1 MENEQEVAERQVSQT
16 IHTTVYP
23 ILFAI
28 SGAHLLNDL
37 IQQSIPLM
45 YPVFKQSLNLSF
57 TEIGLIT
64 FVLNFT
70 ASLLQPAIGLYT
82 DVKPK
87 PYSLPI
93 GMCFTLVGIIFLS
106 VATNFYLILASVCVV
121 GIGSAILHPESSRV
135 AYMASGGSKKRG
147 LAQSIFQIGGNTGS
161 AIAPLVVAWLIAPKG
176 QQGIIYLTAF
186 ALFAIIIQSRVSVWY
201 KNYLSSRS
209 KKTTSIGDTHNLSR
223 NKVISALTILVVL
236 IFSKFVYVSSI
247 TSYYTFYLDKT
258 FGLTVEQSQFY
269 LFMFLVSMA
278 IGTFLGGPLSDR
290 FNRKHVIWFSILGT
304 APFAL
309 LLPYA
314 NLFWSGI
321 LCVMI
326 GLILSSAFSVI
337 LVYAQELMPGKIGMV
352 SGLFFGL
359 AFGMG
364 GIGSA
369 ILGYVADQTSI
380 DVAFRIAS
388 VLPLLG
394 LVAGFLPN
402 LKKEIEA
409 VKSM

>member
-1 MENEQEVAERQVSQT
+1 MKNDHETLEQDVSQAVQ
-16 IHTTVYP
+16 TTVYP

-28 SGAHLLNDL
+28 SAAHLMNDL

-45 YPVFKQSLNLSF
+45 YPVFKESLNLSF

-64 FVLNFT
+64 FVLNLT
-70 ASLLQPAIGLYT
+70 ASLLQPVIGLYT
-82 DVKPK
+82 DVRPK
-87 PYSLPI
+87 PYSLPL
-93 GMCFTLVGIIFLS
+93 GMCFTLVGIICL
-106 VATNFYLILASVCVV
+106 AYAANFYLILASVCVV

-147 LAQSIFQIGGNTGS
+147 LAQSIFQIGGNSGS
-161 AIAPLVVAWLIAPKG
+161 ALAPLVVAWFIAPKG
-176 QQGIIYLTAF
+176 QNGIIYLTAF
-186 ALFAIIIQSRVSVWY
+186 AVIAIVIQSRVSVWY
-201 KNYLSSRS
+201 KNYLSNRS
-209 KKTTSIGDTHNLSR
+209 KKKATVGDTHTLSK
-223 NKVISALTILVVL
+223 NKVIGALTILVVL

-247 TSYYTFYLDKT
+247 TSYYTFYLKQI

-269 LFMFLVSMA
+269 LFIFLVSMA
-278 IGTFLGGPLSDR
+278 IGTFLGGPISDR

-380 DVAFRIAS
+380 DYAFRIAS

-402 LKKEIEA
+402 LKKEMA
-409 VKSM
+409 AAKSM

>member
-1 MENEQEVAERQVSQT
+1 MENENEVMERQAGQT
-16 IHTTVYP
+16 IQTTVYS

-37 IQQSIPLM
+37 IQQSIPMM
-45 YPVFKQSLNLSF
+45 YPVFKESLQLSY

-64 FVLNFT
+64 FVLNLT
-70 ASLLQPAIGLYT
+70 ASFLQPVIGLYT
-82 DVKPK
+82 DVRPK
-87 PYSLPI
+87 PYSLPL
-93 GMCFTLVGIIFLS
+93 GMCFTLVGVVCLAYAS
-106 VATNFYLILASVCVV
+106 NFYLILLSVCVV
-121 GIGSAILHPESSRV
+121 GIGSAVLHPESSRV

-161 AIAPLVVAWLIAPKG
+161 ALAPLVVAWFIAPKG
-176 QQGIIYLTAF
+176 QKGIVYLAAF
-186 ALFAIIIQSRVSVWY
+186 AIAAIVIQTRVSVWY
-201 KNYLSSRS
+201 KNYLSNRS
-209 KKTTSIGDTHNLSR
+209 KKKAIVADTHNLSR
-223 NKVISALTILVVL
+223 NRVAGALTILVVL

-247 TSYYTFYLDKT
+247 TSYYTFYLKRT

-269 LFMFLVSMA
+269 LFIFLVSMA
-278 IGTFLGGPLSDR
+278 IGTFLGGPISDR

-321 LCVMI
+321 LCVLI

-369 ILGYVADQTSI
+369 ILGYVADHTSI
-380 DVAFRIAS
+380 EYAFKLAS

-409 VKSM
+409 AKTI

>member
-1 MENEQEVAERQVSQT
+1 MENAHEVAEQQVSQT
-16 IHTTVYP
+16 IQTTVYP

-45 YPVFKQSLNLSF
+45 YPVFKESLKLSF

-106 VATNFYLILASVCVV
+106 YATNFYLILASVCVV

-176 QQGIIYLTAF
+176 QHGIIYLTVF
-186 ALFAIIIQSRVSVWY
+186 AIAAIIIQSRVSVWY
-201 KNYLSSRS
+201 INYLSNRS
-209 KKTTSIGDTHNLSR
+209 KKKAAVSETHNLSR

-247 TSYYTFYLDKT
+247 TSYYTFYLKDT

-269 LFMFLVSMA
+269 LFIFLVSMA
-278 IGTFLGGPLSDR
+278 IGTFLGGPISDR

-309 LLPYA
+309 FLPYA

-369 ILGYVADQTSI
+369 ILGYVADHTSI
-380 DVAFRIAS
+380 EYAFQIAS

-394 LVAGFLPN
+394 LVAGFLPD
-402 LKKEIEA
+402 LKKEIA
-409 VKSM
+409 AAKTM

>member
-1 MENEQEVAERQVSQT
+1 MKNESETLEQQVNQT
-16 IHTTVYP
+16 VQTTVYS

-28 SGAHLLNDL
+28 STAHLMNDL
-37 IQQSIPLM
+37 IQQSIPMM
-45 YPVFKQSLNLSF
+45 YPVFKKSLNLSY
-57 TEIGLIT
+57 TEIGMIT
-64 FVLNFT
+64 FVLNLT
-70 ASLLQPAIGLYT
+70 ASLLQPVIGFYT

-87 PYSLPI
+87 PYSLPL
-93 GMCFTLVGIIFLS
+93 GMCFTLVGIICL
-106 VATNFYLILASVCVV
+106 AYAANFYLILASVCIV
-121 GIGSAILHPESSRV
+121 GIGSAVLHPESSRV

-161 AIAPLVVAWLIAPKG
+161 ALAPLIVAWFIVPEGQKG
-176 QQGIIYLTAF
+176 IVYLAVFAII
-186 ALFAIIIQSRVSVWY
+186 AIIIQSRVSVWY
-201 KNYLSSRS
+201 KNYLSNRS
-209 KKTTSIGDTHNLSR
+209 KRKAAVNETHSLSKGR
-223 NKVISALTILVVL
+223 VISALTILVVL

-247 TSYYTFYLDKT
+247 TSYYAFYLNET
-258 FGLTVEQSQFY
+258 FHLSVEDSQFY

-278 IGTFLGGPLSDR
+278 IGTFLGGPISDR

-321 LCVMI
+321 LCVLI

-359 AFGMG
+359 AFCMG

-369 ILGYVADQTSI
+369 ILGYVADQSSI
-380 DVAFRIAS
+380 DFAFRIAS

-394 LVAGFLPN
+394 LVAGFLPD
-402 LKKEIEA
+402 LKKEMA
-409 VKSM
+409 AK

>member
-1 MENEQEVAERQVSQT
+1 MKSDETVQEQVSQT
-16 IHTTVYP
+16 VQTTVYP

-37 IQQSIPLM
+37 IQQAIPMM
-45 YPVFKQSLNLSF
+45 YPVFKESLKLSY

-87 PYSLPI
+87 PYSLPL
-93 GMCFTLVGIIFLS
+93 GMCFTLVGVICL
-106 VATNFYLILASVCVV
+106 AYAANFFLILASVCVV
-121 GIGSAILHPESSRV
+121 GIGSAVLHPESSRV

-161 AIAPLVVAWLIAPKG
+161 ALAPVVVAWLIAPKG
-176 QQGIIYLTAF
+176 QHGIIYLTVF
-186 ALFAIIIQSRVSVWY
+186 AVLAIIIQLRVSGWY
-201 KNYLSSRS
+201 KKYLLNRS
-209 KKTTSIGDTHNLSR
+209 KKKIAVNEIHNLSR
-223 NKVISALTILVVL
+223 KKVIGALTILVVL

-247 TSYYTFYLDKT
+247 TSYYAFYLNET
-258 FGLTVEQSQFY
+258 FHLNVEQSQLY
-269 LFMFLVSMA
+269 LFMFLMSMA
-278 IGTFLGGPLSDR
+278 VGTFLGGPISDR

-321 LCVMI
+321 LCVLI

-369 ILGYVADQTSI
+369 ILGYIADQSSI
-380 DVAFRIAS
+380 DFAFRIAS

-394 LVAGFLPN
+394 LVAGLLPD
-402 LKKEIEA
+402 LKKEFG
-409 VKSM
+409 KN

>member
-1 MENEQEVAERQVSQT
+1 MKNENEVAEREVSQT
-16 IHTTVYP
+16 IQATVYP

-28 SGAHLLNDL
+28 SAAHLLNDL
-37 IQQSIPLM
+37 IQQAIPMM
-45 YPVFKQSLNLSF
+45 YPVFKKTLNLSY

-64 FVLNFT
+64 FVLNLT
-70 ASLLQPAIGLYT
+70 ASFLQPVIGLYT

-87 PYSLPI
+87 PYSLPL
-93 GMCFTLVGIIFLS
+93 GMCFTLVGIISL
-106 VATNFYLILASVCVV
+106 AYAANFYMILVSVCIV
-121 GIGSAILHPESSRV
+121 GIGSAVLHPESSRV

-161 AIAPLVVAWLIAPKG
+161 AIAPLVVAWLIVPKG
-176 QQGIIYLTAF
+176 QEGIIYLTAF
-186 ALFAIIIQSRVSVWY
+186 AVLAIIIQSRVSIWY
-201 KNYLSSRS
+201 KNYLSNRS
-209 KKTTSIGDTHNLSR
+209 KKKAAAADMHNLSR
-223 NKVISALTILVVL
+223 NKVIGALTILIVL

-247 TSYYTFYLDKT
+247 TSYYTFYLKNT
-258 FGLTVEQSQFY
+258 FDLTVEQSQFY
-269 LFMFLVSMA
+269 LFIFLVSMA
-278 IGTFLGGPLSDR
+278 IGTFLGGPISDR

-314 NLFWSGI
+314 NLFWSGV
-321 LCVMI
+321 LCVLV

-369 ILGYVADQTSI
+369 ILGYVADKTSI
-380 DVAFRIAS
+380 DFAFCIAS

-402 LKKEIEA
+402 LKKEIA
-409 VKSM
+409 AAKNL

>member
-1 MENEQEVAERQVSQT
+1 MENSQQVAEPPHSKT
-16 IHTTVYP
+16 IETTVYP

-45 YPVFKQSLNLSF
+45 YPVFKQSLHLSF

-64 FVLNFT
+64 FVLNIT

-93 GMCFTLVGIIFLS
+93 GMCFTLVGIVFLS
-106 VATNFYLILASVCVV
+106 YATNFYLILASVCVV
-121 GIGSAILHPESSRV
+121 GIGSAVLHPESSRV

-161 AIAPLVVAWLIAPKG
+161 ALAPVVVAWLIAPKG
-176 QQGIIYLTAF
+176 QHGLIYLTAF
-186 ALFAIIIQSRVSVWY
+186 AVLAIFIQSRVSVWY
-201 KNYLSSRS
+201 KNYLLSRS
-209 KKTTSIGDTHNLSR
+209 KKKTVILDIHTLSR
-223 NKVISALTILVVL
+223 NKVISALTILIVL

-290 FNRKHVIWFSILGT
+290 FNRKNVIWFSILGT

-309 LLPYA
+309 LLPHA
-314 NLFWSGI
+314 NLFWSGV

-380 DVAFRIAS
+380 DFAFRIAS

-402 LKKEIEA
+402 LKNTNG
-409 VKSM
+409 

>member
-1 MENEQEVAERQVSQT
+1 MRNENEVAEREVSQT
-16 IHTTVYP
+16 IQATVYP

-28 SGAHLLNDL
+28 SAAHLLNDL
-37 IQQSIPLM
+37 IQQAIPMM
-45 YPVFKQSLNLSF
+45 YPVFKKTLNLSY

-64 FVLNFT
+64 FVLNLT
-70 ASLLQPAIGLYT
+70 ASFLQPIIGLYT

-87 PYSLPI
+87 PYSLPL
-93 GMCFTLVGIIFLS
+93 GMCFTLVGIICL
-106 VATNFYLILASVCVV
+106 AYAANFYMILVSVCIV
-121 GIGSAILHPESSRV
+121 GIGSAVLHPESSRV

-161 AIAPLVVAWLIAPKG
+161 AIAPLIVAWLIVPKG
-176 QQGIIYLTAF
+176 QEGIIYLTAF
-186 ALFAIIIQSRVSVWY
+186 AILAIIIQSRVSIWY
-201 KNYLSSRS
+201 KNYLSNRS
-209 KKTTSIGDTHNLSR
+209 KKKTAIADTHNLSR
-223 NKVISALTILVVL
+223 KKVVGALTILIVL

-247 TSYYTFYLDKT
+247 TSYYTFYLKNT
-258 FGLTVEQSQFY
+258 FDLTVEQSQFY
-269 LFMFLVSMA
+269 LFIFLVSMA
-278 IGTFLGGPLSDR
+278 IGTFLGGPISDR

-309 LLPYA
+309 LLPHA
-314 NLFWSGI
+314 NLFWSGV
-321 LCVMI
+321 LCVLV

-369 ILGYVADQTSI
+369 ILGYVADKTSI
-380 DVAFRIAS
+380 DFAFRIAS

-402 LKKEIEA
+402 LKKEIA
-409 VKSM
+409 AAKKM

>member
-1 MENEQEVAERQVSQT
+1 MKNENEVAERQVSQT
-16 IHTTVYP
+16 IQTTVYP

-28 SGAHLLNDL
+28 SAAHLLNDL
-37 IQQSIPLM
+37 IQQAIPMM
-45 YPVFKQSLNLSF
+45 YPVFKKTLNLSY

-64 FVLNFT
+64 FVLNLT
-70 ASLLQPAIGLYT
+70 ASFLQPIIGLYT

-87 PYSLPI
+87 PYSLPL
-93 GMCFTLVGIIFLS
+93 GMCFTLVGIICL
-106 VATNFYLILASVCVV
+106 AYAANFYLILVSVCIV
-121 GIGSAILHPESSRV
+121 GIGSAVLHPESSRV

-161 AIAPLVVAWLIAPKG
+161 AIAPLIVAWLIVPEG
-176 QQGIIYLTAF
+176 QRGIIYLTVF
-186 ALFAIIIQSRVSVWY
+186 AIAAIIIQSRVSIWY

-209 KKTTSIGDTHNLSR
+209 TKKAVASDTHNLSR
-223 NKVISALTILVVL
+223 NKVIGALAILIVL

-247 TSYYTFYLDKT
+247 TSYYTFYLKST
-258 FGLTVEQSQFY
+258 FDLTVEQSQFY
-269 LFMFLVSMA
+269 LFIFLVSMA
-278 IGTFLGGPLSDR
+278 VGTFLGGPISDR

-309 LLPYA
+309 LLPHA
-314 NLFWSGI
+314 NLFWSGV
-321 LCVMI
+321 LCVLV

-369 ILGYVADQTSI
+369 ILGYVADKTSI
-380 DVAFRIAS
+380 DFAFRIAS

-402 LKKEIEA
+402 LKKMYR
-409 VKSM
+409 V

>member
-1 MENEQEVAERQVSQT
+1 MKNENETVDQQVSQT
-16 IHTTVYP
+16 VQKTVYS

-28 SGAHLLNDL
+28 STAHLMNDL
-37 IQQSIPLM
+37 IQQSIPMM
-45 YPVFKQSLNLSF
+45 YPVFKKSLNLSY
-57 TEIGLIT
+57 TEIGMIT
-64 FVLNFT
+64 FVLNLT
-70 ASLLQPAIGLYT
+70 ASFLQPVIGLYT
-82 DVKPK
+82 DIKPK
-87 PYSLPI
+87 PYSLPL
-93 GMCFTLVGIIFLS
+93 GMCFTLVGIVCLAYAS
-106 VATNFYLILASVCVV
+106 NFYLILASVCIV
-121 GIGSAILHPESSRV
+121 GIGSAVLHPESSRV

-161 AIAPLVVAWLIAPKG
+161 ALAPLVVAWFIVPKG
-176 QQGIIYLTAF
+176 QQGIVYLAVF
-186 ALFAIIIQSRVSVWY
+186 AIIAIIIQSRVSVWY
-201 KNYLSSRS
+201 KNYLSNRS
-209 KKTTSIGDTHNLSR
+209 TKKAAIGETHSLTKNR
-223 NKVISALTILVVL
+223 VAVALAILVVL

-247 TSYYTFYLDKT
+247 TSYYSFYLNER
-258 FGLTVEQSQFY
+258 FGLSIEDSQFY

-278 IGTFLGGPLSDR
+278 IGTFVGGPISDR

-321 LCVMI
+321 LCVLI

-369 ILGYVADQTSI
+369 ILGYVADQSSI
-380 DVAFRIAS
+380 DFAFRIAS

-402 LKKEIEA
+402 LKKER
-409 VKSM
+409 VKN

>member
-1 MENEQEVAERQVSQT
+1 MENENEVAERQVSQT
-16 IHTTVYP
+16 IQTTVYP

-37 IQQSIPLM
+37 IQQAIPLM
-45 YPVFKQSLNLSF
+45 YPVFKESLKLSF
-57 TEIGLIT
+57 TQIGLIT
-64 FVLNFT
+64 FVLNVT

-93 GMCFTLVGIIFLS
+93 GMCFTLVGIIALS
-106 VATNFYLILASVCVV
+106 YATNFYLILVSVCVV
-121 GIGSAILHPESSRV
+121 GIGSAVLHPESSRV

-161 AIAPLVVAWLIAPKG
+161 AIAPLVVAWLIAPQG
-176 QQGIIYLTAF
+176 QHGIIYLTAF
-186 ALFAIIIQSRVSVWY
+186 AVLAIVIQSRVSIWY
-201 KNYLSSRS
+201 KNYLSNRS
-209 KKTTSIGDTHNLSR
+209 KKKTASSDEHNLSR
-223 NKVISALTILVVL
+223 NKVIGALTILVVL

-247 TSYYTFYLDKT
+247 TSYYTFYLNKT

-269 LFMFLVSMA
+269 LFIFLVSMA
-278 IGTFLGGPLSDR
+278 IGTFLGGPISDR

-369 ILGYVADQTSI
+369 ILGFVADKTSI
-380 DVAFRIAS
+380 EYAFQIAS

-402 LKKEIEA
+402 LKKEMETA
-409 VKSM
+409 KSI

>member
-1 MENEQEVAERQVSQT
+1 MKNESETLEQQVSQT
-16 IHTTVYP
+16 VQTTVYS

-28 SGAHLLNDL
+28 STAHLMNDL
-37 IQQSIPLM
+37 IQQSIPMM
-45 YPVFKQSLNLSF
+45 YPVFKKSLNLSY
-57 TEIGLIT
+57 TEIGMIT
-64 FVLNFT
+64 FVLNLT
-70 ASLLQPAIGLYT
+70 ASLLQPVIGFYT

-87 PYSLPI
+87 PYSLPL
-93 GMCFTLVGIIFLS
+93 GMCFTLVGIICL
-106 VATNFYLILASVCVV
+106 AYAANFYLILASVCIV
-121 GIGSAILHPESSRV
+121 GIGSAVLHPESSRV

-161 AIAPLVVAWLIAPKG
+161 ALAPLIVAWFIVPEGQKG
-176 QQGIIYLTAF
+176 IVYLAVFAII
-186 ALFAIIIQSRVSVWY
+186 AIIIQSRVSVWY
-201 KNYLSSRS
+201 KNYLSNRS
-209 KKTTSIGDTHNLSR
+209 KRKAAVNETHSLSKGR
-223 NKVISALTILVVL
+223 VISALAILVVL

-247 TSYYTFYLDKT
+247 TSYYAFYLNET
-258 FGLTVEQSQFY
+258 FHLSVEDSQFY

-278 IGTFLGGPLSDR
+278 IGTFLGGPISDR

-321 LCVMI
+321 LCVLI

-337 LVYAQELMPGKIGMV
+337 LVYAQELIPGKIGMV

-369 ILGYVADQTSI
+369 ILGYVADQSSI
-380 DVAFRIAS
+380 DFAFRIAS

-394 LVAGFLPN
+394 LVAGFLPD
-402 LKKEIEA
+402 LKKEMA
-409 VKSM
+409 AK

>member
-1 MENEQEVAERQVSQT
+1 MKDEDAPPIVEEHVSQAVQ
-16 IHTTVYP
+16 ITVYS

-28 SGAHLLNDL
+28 STAHLMNDL
-37 IQQSIPLM
+37 IQQSIPMM
-45 YPVFKQSLNLSF
+45 YPVFKESLNLSY

-64 FVLNFT
+64 FVLNLT
-70 ASLLQPAIGLYT
+70 ASLLQPVIGLYT

-87 PYSLPI
+87 PYSLPL
-93 GMCFTLVGIIFLS
+93 GMCFTLVGIICLAYAS
-106 VATNFYLILASVCVV
+106 NFYLILASVCVV
-121 GIGSAILHPESSRV
+121 GIGSAVLHPESSRV

-147 LAQSIFQIGGNTGS
+147 LAQSIFQIGGNSGS
-161 AIAPLVVAWLIAPKG
+161 ALAPLVVAWLIAPEGQKG
-176 QQGIIYLTAF
+176 IVYLAAF
-186 ALFAIIIQSRVSVWY
+186 ALVAIIIQSRVSVWY
-201 KNYLSSRS
+201 KKYLSNRN
-209 KKTTSIGDTHNLSR
+209 KKKAASAETHTLSR
-223 NKVISALTILVVL
+223 GRVIGALTILVVL

-247 TSYYTFYLDKT
+247 TSYYTFYLNET
-258 FGLTVEQSQFY
+258 FGLNAQDSQFY
-269 LFMFLVSMA
+269 LFMFLLSMA
-278 IGTFLGGPLSDR
+278 IGTFLGGPISDR

-309 LLPYA
+309 LLPFA

-369 ILGYVADQTSI
+369 ILGYVADQSSI
-380 DVAFRIAS
+380 DFAFRIAS

-402 LKKEIEA
+402 LKKEMEVA
-409 VKSM
+409 K

>member
-1 MENEQEVAERQVSQT
+1 M
-16 IHTTVYP
+16 
-23 ILFAI
+23 
-28 SGAHLLNDL
+28 NDL

-45 YPVFKQSLNLSF
+45 YPVFKESFNLSF

-64 FVLNFT
+64 FVLNLT
-70 ASLLQPAIGLYT
+70 ASLLQPVIGLYT
-82 DVKPK
+82 DVRPK
-87 PYSLPI
+87 PYSLPL
-93 GMCFTLVGIIFLS
+93 GMCFTLAGIICL
-106 VATNFYLILASVCVV
+106 AYAANFYLILASVCVV

-135 AYMASGGSKKRG
+135 AYMASGGAKKRG
-147 LAQSIFQIGGNTGS
+147 LAQSIFQIGGNSGS
-161 AIAPLVVAWLIAPKG
+161 ALAPLVVAWFVAPEGQKG
-176 QQGIIYLTAF
+176 IVYLAAF
-186 ALFAIIIQSRVSVWY
+186 AVIAIVIQSRVSVWY
-201 KNYLSSRS
+201 KNYLSNRS
-209 KKTTSIGDTHNLSR
+209 KKKAAIGDTHALSQ
-223 NKVISALTILVVL
+223 NKVIRALTILVVL

-247 TSYYTFYLDKT
+247 TSYYTFYLKQT

-269 LFMFLVSMA
+269 LFIFLVSMA
-278 IGTFLGGPLSDR
+278 IGTFLGGPISDR

-380 DVAFRIAS
+380 DYAFRIAS

-402 LKKEIEA
+402 LKKEMEA
-409 VKSM
+409 AKSM